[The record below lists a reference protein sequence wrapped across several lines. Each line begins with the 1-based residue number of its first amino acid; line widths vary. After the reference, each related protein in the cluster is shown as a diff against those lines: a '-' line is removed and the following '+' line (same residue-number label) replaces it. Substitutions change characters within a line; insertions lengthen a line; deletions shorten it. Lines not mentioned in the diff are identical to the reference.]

1 MACSAVTVA
10 NWLVDA
16 AGPLPSEGG
25 LKASTLKVYL
35 TAILS
40 TRRALGTALETNPRA
55 FHFLL
60 MVRQGLVNRTDTTGS
75 PADADE
81 DWEIPQLF
89 DFWATQPDNDE
100 LTTLQLRDKTLSLCL
115 AVGIARPSD
124 LARLDLRTLR
134 KTEKQVSIK
143 ILQGKTNKGGYSKPL
158 VLPFLGDTR
167 HCAATALL
175 TYIARTEVARGS
187 ILVTHYER
195 VPVFLVGR
203 GRPQRLSSKRISTA
217 VKNVLRKCGIHSR
230 AYSVRN
236 RATTHALDAGVPAH
250 IVQKAGRWATAATM
264 DKHYTRPADI
274 SAVGLCLSRQPR
286 RRAITHETSTSDSA
300 SSSQSSSSRDENIFE
315 SE

>member
-10 NWLVDA
+10 NWLA
-16 AGPLPSEGG
+16 ESAGPLPSDGG

-40 TRRALGTALETNPRA
+40 TRRALGTALESNPRA

-60 MVRQGLVNRTDTTGS
+60 MVRQGLINRTDTTGS

-89 DFWATQPDNDE
+89 DFWVTQPDNGE
-100 LTTLQLRDKTLSLCL
+100 LTILQLRDKTLSLCL

-124 LARLDLRTLR
+124 LARLDLRTLKR
-134 KTEKQVSIK
+134 GEKQVSIK

-158 VLPFLGDTR
+158 VLPFLEDPK

-175 TYIARTEVARGS
+175 TYVSRTEVARGT
-187 ILVTHYER
+187 IDVAHHER
-195 VPVFLVGR
+195 IPVFLAGR
-203 GRPQRLSSKRISTA
+203 GQPRRLSSKRISTA
-217 VKNVLRKCGIHSR
+217 VKGILRKCGIQSR

-274 SAVGLCLSRQPR
+274 SAVGLSLPRQTKKQTT
-286 RRAITHETSTSDSA
+286 AASDSA
-300 SSSQSSSSRDENIFE
+300 SSSSSSSSGEENIFE